1 MGITTGQ
8 FMKQTMKAHKIT
20 QQELANKLGLGRS
33 TVGMYVS
40 DNAIPSEDTWDK
52 IIEALGIN
60 KAEATKV
67 YSDYCLALRCEKR
80 TAAKVAVKEEYGSTI
95 AELLDKAD
103 RLTNEGLK
111 KLLDR
116 AEELLDHPLYNEEYQ
131 EYLANTR
138 KDREA

>member
-1 MGITTGQ
+1 MVITTGQ
-8 FMKQTMKAHKIT
+8 FMKQTMKAQKIT

-40 DNAIPSEDTWDK
+40 DNAIPSEDTWYK
-52 IIEALGIN
+52 IMEALGIN
-60 KAEATKV
+60 KPEATKV
-67 YSDYCLALRCEKR
+67 YSDYCFALRCEKR
-80 TAAKVAVKEEYGSTI
+80 IAAKAAVKEEYGSAI

-116 AEELLDHPLYNEEYQ
+116 AEELLNHPRYNDEYQ
-131 EYLANTR
+131 EYLANTW
-138 KDREA
+138 KDRES